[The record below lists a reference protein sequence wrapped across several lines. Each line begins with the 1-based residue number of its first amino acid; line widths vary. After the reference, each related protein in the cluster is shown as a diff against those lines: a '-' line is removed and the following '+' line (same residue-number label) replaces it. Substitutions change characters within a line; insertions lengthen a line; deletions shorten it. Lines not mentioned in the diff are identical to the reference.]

1 MKRFSTTCGTESR
14 DRISM
19 TEIPKGKKEQKGNK
33 KKYFKIAR
41 NFPNLIKNINPL
53 IQSAWLPE
61 RHNTKKEPNTSQ
73 TAKNQT

>member
-33 KKYFKIAR
+33 KKYFKMAR
-41 NFPNLIKNINPL
+41 NFPNLIKI
-53 IQSAWLPE
+53 I
-61 RHNTKKEPNTSQ
+61 
-73 TAKNQT
+73 